1 MTEEFVAYFL
11 FWLIHLNDSKASRY
25 NVCDE
30 MYEILLDLSTC
41 SSQRKSQIKLNN
53 CYGIQPDNN
62 SRSLSEQ
69 PANAPSPPCHFRFTP
84 SNLDL
89 FASAGGDTQVDRY
102 PFDQSGVAGECGGSP
117 KICVLKLMKSVVQCP
132 ICGTSIYKN
141 CVGAV
146 ISKKDSQQIVLDIL
160 CAVQH
165 EGVKVMFYTKEI
177 TTYNILRSTN
187 PTLDP
192 TIRRNPIGFLATES
206 HRIPTGKIQSFVANF
221 MSVIF
226 S

>member
-1 MTEEFVAYFL
+1 MESNRVCSACGESASTQIA
-11 FWLIHLNDSKASRY
+11 LNCLHIICHPCSTTTIQFKNRWQMRCFCQQIT
-25 NVCDE
+25 NV
-30 MYEILLDLSTC
+30 T
-41 SSQRKSQIKLNN
+41 
-53 CYGIQPDNN
+53 IQPDNN
-62 SRSLSEQ
+62 SRSISEQ

-165 EGVKVMFYTKEI
+165 EGVNKSDVGSDHPTK
-177 TTYNILRSTN
+177 S
-187 PTLDP
+187 D
-192 TIRRNPIGFLATES
+192 
-206 HRIPTGKIQSFVANF
+206 RIPGDGIASDSDWKNP
-221 MSVIF
+221 VICCKF
-226 S
+226 YERYF